1 MTDEDG
7 FSNPAVAAV
16 TAMAEWTFILIPLV
30 VTVDFY
36 VGEPLSTV
44 QIVLGSVF
52 LAAPAAVEFVSSNRN
67 LSELGRFLAV
77 VAIGWPVSGLLSGIV
92 IVTTALSLAQ
102 ARLALLPVVYLVGY
116 LLVYAGW
123 YGRIKTAVVG

>member
-16 TAMAEWTFILIPLV
+16 TAMAEWAFIFIPVV
-30 VTVDFY
+30 VTVNFY
-36 VGEPLSTV
+36 AGEPLSTV
-44 QIVLGSVF
+44 QIVLGSVL
-52 LAAPAAVEFVSSNRN
+52 LAIPAVVEFVSSNRN

-77 VAIGWPVSGLLSGIV
+77 IAIGWPVSGLLSGIV
-92 IVTTALSLAQ
+92 IVTTPLSLAQ